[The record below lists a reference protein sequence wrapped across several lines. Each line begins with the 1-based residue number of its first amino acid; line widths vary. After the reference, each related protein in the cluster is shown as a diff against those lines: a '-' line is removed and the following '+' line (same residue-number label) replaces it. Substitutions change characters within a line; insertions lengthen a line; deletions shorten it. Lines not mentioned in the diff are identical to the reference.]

1 MYFVL
6 CSCTS
11 EVDAPSHFFLH
22 YFYFMDIWKTFFTE
36 IESVISKISQILK
49 IVKLLQ
55 AGSKIKFFQN
65 CSIFKFTRSII
76 KLERFSGSILLKN
89 AA

>member
-1 MYFVL
+1 
-6 CSCTS
+6 
-11 EVDAPSHFFLH
+11 
-22 YFYFMDIWKTFFTE
+22 MDIWKTFFTE
-36 IESVISKISQILK
+36 IESVISKISLIVK

-55 AGSKIKFFQN
+55 AGSKIKFYQN

-89 AA
+89 AAYTSAVICFASVKYTYLI